1 VAAVLKKA
9 LDLLVGTDQPGP
21 QKPGLFTRKK
31 RLLKD
36 LSDRELIALESE
48 VGGQL
53 FGPVQKGGRREFF
66 NLDPKTWIWHEEWL
80 DEAGKKQ
87 QSTIRYEVDGKG
99 VLKISE
105 GARYDY
111 LEGDELNNLTIAIQ
125 MYYERVMREIYKR
138 DPQTGQKLG

>member
-9 LDLLVGTDQPGP
+9 LDLLVGTDQSNS
-21 QKPGLFTRKK
+21 QKTSLFSKKK

-80 DEAGKKQ
+80 DQAGKKQ
-87 QSTIRYEVDGKG
+87 QSTIRYEVDDRGI
-99 VLKISE
+99 LKISE

-111 LEGDELNNLTIAIQ
+111 LEGDELNNLTVAIQ

>member
-1 VAAVLKKA
+1 MAAVLKKA
-9 LDLLVGTDQPGP
+9 LNLLVGTDQPSP
-21 QKPGLFTRKK
+21 QKPGLFAKKK
-31 RLLKD
+31 RLHKD

-66 NLDPKTWIWHEEWL
+66 NLDPNTWIWHEEWL
-80 DEAGKKQ
+80 DQAGKKQ
-87 QSTIRYEVDGKG
+87 QSTIRYEVNEKG
-99 VLKISE
+99 ILKISE

-111 LEGDELNNLTIAIQ
+111 LEGDELNNLTVAIQ

-138 DPQTGQKLG
+138 DPQTGQKLS

>member
-1 VAAVLKKA
+1 MSVLKKA
-9 LDLLVGTDQPGP
+9 LGLLVGSDQATPSNF
-21 QKPGLFTRKK
+21 GLLSKKK
-31 RLLKD
+31 RPLKE
-36 LSDRELIALESE
+36 LTERELITLESE

-66 NLDPKTWIWHEEWL
+66 NLDPKTWLWHEEWL
-80 DEAGKKQ
+80 DAAGKKQ
-87 QSTIRYEVDGKG
+87 QSTIRYEVDDKG
-99 VLKISE
+99 ILKVSE

-111 LEGDELNNLTIAIQ
+111 LQGTELDNFTVAIQ

>member
-1 VAAVLKKA
+1 MSVLNKA
-9 LDLLVGTDQPGP
+9 LGLLVGNDQVTPSNF
-21 QKPGLFTRKK
+21 GLLSKKK
-31 RLLKD
+31 RPLQELTE
-36 LSDRELIALESE
+36 RELITLESE

-66 NLDPKTWIWHEEWL
+66 NLDPKTWLWHEEWL
-80 DEAGKKQ
+80 DAAGKKQ
-87 QSTIRYEVDGKG
+87 QSTIRYEVDDKG
-99 VLKISE
+99 ILKVSE

-111 LEGDELNNLTIAIQ
+111 LQGAELDNFTVAIQ

>member
-1 VAAVLKKA
+1 MSVLNKA
-9 LDLLVGTDQPGP
+9 LGLLVGNDQATPSNF
-21 QKPGLFTRKK
+21 GLLSKKK
-31 RLLKD
+31 RPLQELTE
-36 LSDRELIALESE
+36 RELITLESE

-66 NLDPKTWIWHEEWL
+66 NLDPKTWLWHEEWL
-80 DEAGKKQ
+80 DAAGKKQ
-87 QSTIRYEVDGKG
+87 QSTIRYEVDDKG
-99 VLKISE
+99 ILKVSE

-111 LEGDELNNLTIAIQ
+111 LQGAELDNFTVAIQ

>member
-1 VAAVLKKA
+1 MAAVIKKA
-9 LDLLVGTDQPGP
+9 LELLVGAEQSASPKAGMFA
-21 QKPGLFTRKK
+21 KKK

-48 VGGQL
+48 IGGRL

-80 DEAGKKQ
+80 DQTGKKQ
-87 QSTIRYEVDGKG
+87 QATIRYEVDDKG
-99 VLKISE
+99 ILKISE

>member
-1 VAAVLKKA
+1 MAAVLKKA
-9 LDLLVGTDQPGP
+9 LNLLVGTDQTSS
-21 QKPGLFTRKK
+21 QKPGLFAKKK

-66 NLDPKTWIWHEEWL
+66 NLDPNTWIWHEEWL
-80 DEAGKKQ
+80 DQAGKKQ
-87 QSTIRYEVDGKG
+87 QSTIRYEVNEKG
-99 VLKISE
+99 ILKISE

-111 LEGDELNNLTIAIQ
+111 LEGDELNNLTVAIQ

-138 DPQTGQKLG
+138 DPQTGQKLS

>member
-1 VAAVLKKA
+1 MAAVLKKA
-9 LDLLVGTDQPGP
+9 LNLLVGTDQPSP
-21 QKPGLFTRKK
+21 QKPGLFAKKK

-66 NLDPKTWIWHEEWL
+66 NLDPNTWIWHEEWL
-80 DEAGKKQ
+80 DQAGKKQ
-87 QSTIRYEVDGKG
+87 QSTIRYEVNEKG
-99 VLKISE
+99 ILKISE

-111 LEGDELNNLTIAIQ
+111 LEGDELNNLTVAIQ

-138 DPQTGQKLG
+138 DPQTGQKLS

>member
-1 VAAVLKKA
+1 MAAVIKKA
-9 LDLLVGTDQPGP
+9 LELLVGADQSVSPKAGMFA
-21 QKPGLFTRKK
+21 KKK

-48 VGGQL
+48 IGGRL

-80 DEAGKKQ
+80 DQAGKKQ
-87 QSTIRYEVDGKG
+87 QTTIRYEVDDKG
-99 VLKISE
+99 ILKISE